1 MNRYHVRFN
10 KSRGQPGRG
19 SMDHA
24 WRVFENGEEFI
35 VKHVNITVPVR
46 DEVTGDGR
54 GGDDWNFACEGYM
67 TIDRET
73 STANI
78 GPTPDSIESGS

>member
-19 SMDHA
+19 SMDHV

-35 VKHVNITVPVR
+35 VKHVNINVPVR

-67 TIDRET
+67 KIDRET
-73 STANI
+73 STASI
-78 GPTPDSIESGS
+78 GPTLE